1 MEMSKIMGKC
11 GAGMVSAWN
20 GMKRIA
26 GNTKQDGKIA
36 DAETK
41 IAKLTAEIGN
51 LTVIKLDTGMQ
62 ASDEIAERYNAI
74 LEARK
79 EIEAAEAG
87 KNTAKAVCPHC
98 GKHTTVGMKF
108 CGHCGQ
114 EL

>member
-11 GAGMVSAWN
+11 GAGMASAWN
-20 GMKRIA
+20 GMKRTA

-36 DAETK
+36 DAESR
-41 IAKLTAEIGN
+41 IAQLTSEIGN
-51 LTVIKLDTGMQ
+51 LTVIKLDAGMQ
-62 ASDEIAERYNAI
+62 PSEEVAERYNAI

-79 EIEAAEAG
+79 EIEAAKAE
-87 KNTAKAVCPHC
+87 KNIAKAVCPHC
-98 GKHTTVGMKF
+98 GKRTTAGMKF